1 MREDWCF
8 ISSSKKKIYYKLKL
22 FSIFDMNTKRT
33 LNVHKALEYLE
44 DLEVSSSDEPD
55 FENEFASTGR
65 LGGD

>member
-1 MREDWCF
+1 MF
-8 ISSSKKKIYYKLKL
+8 LQFFKKNIYYELKL

-33 LNVHKALEYLE
+33 LNVHKELEYLE
-44 DLEVSSSDEPD
+44 DLKVSSSDEPD